1 MSTEHMELVT
11 QADAGE
17 GFHEDSLKKT
27 TLLIEL
33 QTDVQ
38 GRKP

>member
-1 MSTEHMELVT
+1 MLELLNMK
-11 QADAGE
+11 E